1 MRYKLFIMAV
11 TLLFLPAMAKE
22 KDIKYIHFERGTYG
36 AIIKGNIKGYEI
48 ANYKFRARKG
58 QYMGLHL
65 ETKKAFFTIV
75 APGKFPN
82 GEAMFIG
89 EQDGNN
95 YTGTLPKSGQ
105 YTIQVYMM
113 HDDER
118 RGELSHYELCMGI
131 D

>member
-1 MRYKLFIMAV
+1 MKYKLFIMAV
-11 TLLFLPAMAKE
+11 ALLFLPALAKE
-22 KDIKYIHFERGTYG
+22 KAVKYIHFERGTYG
-36 AIIKGNIKGYEI
+36 TIIKGDIKGYEI
-48 ANYKFRARKG
+48 ANYKFHARKG
-58 QYMGLHL
+58 QYMGLYL

-89 EQDGNN
+89 EEDGNS
-95 YTGTLPKSGQ
+95 YAGTLPKSGK

-118 RGELSHYELCMGI
+118 RGESSHYKFYMGI